1 MSRGRAFQSSGA
13 AYVKERSPRVTLD
26 NFLGQLRMRLS
37 QELLRLYRGGDL
49 MEINEAT
56 YVGAKPLRALNV
68 HNVSNNLTINIRSGI
83 KRIEQCVGLFVL
95 EDRFY

>member
-1 MSRGRAFQSSGA
+1 
-13 AYVKERSPRVTLD
+13 
-26 NFLGQLRMRLS
+26 
-37 QELLRLYRGGDL
+37 